1 MSTRRKLFSNE
12 LIIMPMS
19 IGLPPNSEKPYK
31 DVLVTRLNAEK
42 KVVNFTNPTC
52 DIHP

>member
-19 IGLPPNSEKPYK
+19 MGLPPNSEKPYK
-31 DVLVTRLNAEK
+31 DVLVTRLNVEK
-42 KVVNFTNPTC
+42 SGHFFTNPKWY
-52 DIHP
+52 IHP